1 MKDFELCQPI
11 KGKGFPVFFKGVK
24 IQNYKAIKDMQ
35 LHFSPGIN
43 LLIGDNGVG
52 KTSVLDAISVALG
65 GFLSGISGVSVSGI
79 QQSDIRIETKRVA
92 GASAAIKYMTPT
104 IVECQMEIDGRTFSW
119 ARTREGESSE
129 FRTKTSD
136 RKITNYAAK
145 LTNDTANTLPLI
157 SYMSTM
163 RASRS
168 KRGDYGSASKK
179 LNDRRC
185 GYIGCLDSALD
196 IKGIKEWCLNME
208 MEAFHQEKPIPEY
221 ESFKGV
227 VSEVMQRM
235 SDLGSPPTILY
246 SKLFQDIAYSE
257 GGNTLPVSYLSAGYQ
272 SLLWMTMDFAYRLAL
287 LNPGQSD
294 YHQATG
300 VVLIDELDMHLH
312 PKWQWNALSA
322 LKSVFPKIQF
332 IIATHSPIVISSF
345 KNSQLISLDSE
356 QNVSYLED
364 AFAYSITDVLE
375 LRQGSLGVPKEIRA
389 LVNRF
394 EETLNLGEYD
404 RAREILQDMKE
415 KYGEDNTEVRS
426 AMLDFE
432 LGDADDSEQE

>member
-1 MKDFELCQPI
+1 MSGEFAHNRKTTWLSQPI
-11 KGKGFPVFFKGVK
+11 WKGFAVFFKEVQ
-24 IQNYKAIKDMQ
+24 IQNYKAIKDMR
-35 LHFSPGIN
+35 LHFSPGVN

-52 KTSVLDAISVALG
+52 KTSVLDALSVALG
-65 GFLSGISGVSVSGI
+65 GFLSGVSGVSVSGI
-79 QQSDIRIETKRVA
+79 QQTDIRIETRRVA
-92 GASAAIKYMTPT
+92 GASATIEYMTPT
-104 IVECQMEIDGRTFSW
+104 TVECEMDVNGRVFAW
-119 ARTREGESSE
+119 ARIRGGESSE
-129 FRTKTSD
+129 FRTKTSN
-136 RKITNYAAK
+136 REITNYAAK

-163 RASRS
+163 RVSRS

-227 VSEVMQRM
+227 VSEVMQKM
-235 SDLGSPPTILY
+235 SGLESPPVILY

-257 GGNTLPVSYLSAGYQ
+257 GGNALPISYLSAGYQ

-287 LNPGQSD
+287 LNPGMSD

-322 LKSVFPKIQF
+322 LEDVFPKIQF

-345 KNSQLISLDSE
+345 KNGQLISLDAG
-356 QNVSYLED
+356 QNVLYLED

-375 LRQGSLGVPKEIRA
+375 LRQGSLGVPKEIRV
-389 LVNRF
+389 LTNQF
-394 EETLNLGEYD
+394 EDALNLEDYN
-404 RAREILQDMKE
+404 RAHEILQVMKE
-415 KYGEDNTEVRS
+415 KYGEDNTEVKS
-426 AMLDFE
+426 AILDLE
-432 LGDADDSEQE
+432 L